1 MALAHVTG
9 TGGWAYHLLITIG
22 LMGLVASFHG
32 LVLAAGRATMEFGR
46 VRYLPEAV
54 GRVHTRRGTPAN
66 ALVINMVVG
75 IAALLSGRTG
85 DIISISV
92 FGALTLY
99 VLAMVSVLVL
109 RKKEPE
115 LERPFRVP
123 MYPVFP
129 VVALVIATVC
139 LVAMVTL
146 NIKLS
151 IIYFSLLLLSYIWFW
166 FTARGRTATGNDI

>member
-1 MALAHVTG
+1 
-9 TGGWAYHLLITIG
+9 
-22 LMGLVASFHG
+22 
-32 LVLAAGRATMEFGR
+32 
-46 VRYLPEAV
+46 
-54 GRVHTRRGTPAN
+54 
-66 ALVINMVVG
+66 VVG
-75 IAALLSGRTG
+75 IAALLTGRTA
-85 DIISISV
+85 DIITISV

-99 VLAMVSVLVL
+99 VLAMISLLVL

-129 VVALVIATVC
+129 IVALGIAVVC

-166 FTARGRTATGNDI
+166 FTVRGHAATGEKLKSTNDA